1 MQKNKLGEKIAELCA
16 HAKLEEIYGTKL
28 KAALIIPRRGKEGTI
43 ILDIVYEMQDGD
55 IIIAESK
62 FNLSKRGKVNQVI
75 YGADDEIGAALRMTV
90 EDAVT
95 QLEGQWVKD
104 RIDEIGKKNSR
115 LAIKMRSAWDNFKLK
130 VVEIRTIPE
139 VNGGKA
145 TISEIIVTD
154 ETENVNNFKRK
165 IPTPLTPQQKE
176 AKSIARKLARERAP
190 AEHAERIAK
199 DARLRAKKENF

>member
-1 MQKNKLGEKIAELCA
+1 MNEVVNKLLTEWLTATDVHNAKNKLGEKIAELCA

-104 RIDEIGKKNSR
+104 RR
-115 LAIKMRSAWDNFKLK
+115 LKTHYM
-130 VVEIRTIPE
+130 
-139 VNGGKA
+139 
-145 TISEIIVTD
+145 
-154 ETENVNNFKRK
+154 
-165 IPTPLTPQQKE
+165 
-176 AKSIARKLARERAP
+176 
-190 AEHAERIAK
+190 
-199 DARLRAKKENF
+199 